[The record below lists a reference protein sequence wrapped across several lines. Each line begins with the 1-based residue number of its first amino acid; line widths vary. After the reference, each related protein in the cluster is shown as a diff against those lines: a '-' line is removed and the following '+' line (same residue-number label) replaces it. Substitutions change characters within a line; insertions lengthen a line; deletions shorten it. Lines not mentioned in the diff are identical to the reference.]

1 MRRRSPAWRLALLA
15 FGAMVLYGGWAAWA
29 NHGHGSA
36 ALVRAFFVQGGSS
49 AFTTTLIGSVVEAGR
64 RWLGSG
70 RAASVAASI
79 GGACVAVCF
88 HVTMNL
94 IAHTPEIL
102 RTITPSAVMAFVFAG
117 VYASASRAQ
126 AESKNDV
133 LEAVPSPAA
142 ESRASDG
149 VNDQGHG
156 EPQARDAQGGG
167 DSVKYAGTGV
177 SWPSRG

>member
-1 MRRRSPAWRLALLA
+1 MKRRSPARRLALLA
-15 FGAMVLYGGWAAWA
+15 LGAMVLYGAWAAWA

-36 ALVRAFFVQGGSS
+36 ASVRAFFVQGGSS

-70 RAASVAASI
+70 RGASIVASI
-79 GGACVAVCF
+79 GGACAAVGF

-94 IAHTPEIL
+94 IAHTPELL

-126 AESKNDV
+126 AESKNEV
-133 LEAVPSPAA
+133 LESVPGPATEA
-142 ESRASDG
+142 RASDG
-149 VNDQGHG
+149 LNDQGHG
-156 EPQARDAQGGG
+156 ERQARDAQDGG
-167 DSVKYAGTGV
+167 DSGYVPA
-177 SWPSRG
+177 R